1 MRIEHIETFACDA
14 GWRNY
19 HYLKIVTE
27 SGVIGW
33 AEYDEAFG
41 TPGLTAVIEK
51 LAPLLIGQSAAQH
64 EVIYGQLAAMLKPAP
79 HGLSAEAMGAFENA
93 LLDVKAK
100 RLGVP
105 CYELLGGKHRDHIPV
120 YWSHCATW
128 RIAHPTYYTPP
139 IRNLADV
146 VQAGKDARKL
156 GVAAVKTN
164 LFHHIE
170 QNPVQYLAGFGK
182 PYAPSLNYDKR
193 LFDSVRDHLA
203 ALREGLGPDIGLLI
217 DLNFNAR
224 TEGFVS
230 MIQRLRDIPLFW
242 VELDIY
248 NPQAMAW
255 IRQHSHAPIAAC
267 ETLFGA
273 RQLLPYLQAQAM
285 DVAIIDAVWNGVWQA
300 MKMAALADTFDV
312 NIAPHNFYSHHATMM
327 NVHFA
332 AAVPNLRIMET
343 DIDRLPWD
351 DAIVTHVPRI
361 VNGAITVPDTP
372 GWGCDPVEAALAA
385 HPPKPHLGL

>member
-1 MRIEHIETFACDA
+1 MRIQHIDTFACDA

-19 HYLKIVTE
+19 HYLRIVTE
-27 SGVIGW
+27 SGVVGW

-93 LLDVKAK
+93 LLDIKAK
-100 RLGVP
+100 RLGIP
-105 CYELLGGKHRDHIPV
+105 CHELLGGKHRDHIPV

-128 RIAHPTYYTPP
+128 RIAHPNHYTPP
-139 IRNLADV
+139 IRNLQGII
-146 VQAGKDARKL
+146 QAGKDAHAL
-156 GVAAVKTN
+156 GVHALKTN
-164 LFHHIE
+164 LFHDID
-170 QNPVQYLAGFGK
+170 QIPCQYLAGFGK

-193 LFDSVRDHLA
+193 LFHSVREHLA
-203 ALREGLGPDIGLLI
+203 ALREGAGPDMDILI

-230 MIQRLRDIPLFW
+230 MIQALRDIPLFW

-248 NPQAMAW
+248 NPPAMAW

-267 ETLFGA
+267 ETLFGT
-273 RQLLPYLQAQAM
+273 RQLLPYLQAQAI

-351 DAIVTHVPRI
+351 DEIVSHVPRI
-361 VNGAITVPDTP
+361 INGTIAVPDTP
-372 GWGCDPVEAALAA
+372 GWGCDPVETALRA